1 MSTEG
6 ALFSLREEL
15 KLVSEE
21 LAKLSLRVSR
31 LSQNLSALEAVP
43 AAPEWEVVEEGT
55 LPIGVSDIS
64 RPYPGAP
71 ESPHSPVP
79 EVPRY
84 LLNLCQE
91 KLKATSSTTPKERA
105 ERAFAQGHEAW
116 SAIQTGGFYRPAS
129 AVPNLPSSHWVI
141 LRGLGLEEPVRTTS
155 RREALRFLLRRD
167 DSAIIEDFPSFIEV
181 HAFCIAARVC
191 IPPLK
196 QCGKPPSGSQR

>member
-141 LRGLGLEEPVRTTS
+141 LRGLGLQEPGEKPFVSCSVGTIQRSLRTY
-155 RREALRFLLRRD
+155 
-167 DSAIIEDFPSFIEV
+167 PSFIEV